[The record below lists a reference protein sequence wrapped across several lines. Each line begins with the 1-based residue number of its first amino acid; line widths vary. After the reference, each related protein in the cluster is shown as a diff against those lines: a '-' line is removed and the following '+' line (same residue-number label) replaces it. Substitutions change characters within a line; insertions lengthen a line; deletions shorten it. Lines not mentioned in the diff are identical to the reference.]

1 MNLTDLLMP
10 ESRDNRR
17 MNAVAVGEVTEI
29 RDPLG
34 LGRVKVDFPWLAEDN
49 EDAVVIDQKD
59 RRAHSYWARIATMMG
74 GGARGSYFIPE
85 VGEEVLVA
93 FEHGELD
100 RPVVIGML
108 WNKEAKPPVT
118 MDADGKNDV
127 RGIYSRS
134 NHQIV
139 LNDSG
144 DKSSILIVD
153 STGKNYIRIDTAMG
167 KMELAVVGDMT
178 IKATGNIEISAG
190 QSLTITA
197 NKSVGVKAAMDANF
211 EGGTTIAIKGN
222 TEATVESSVSTEVK
236 GTIVGVKG
244 SGLTEITGG
253 IVKIN

>member
-1 MNLTDLLMP
+1 
-10 ESRDNRR
+10 